1 MSKNLRGCRKT
12 SQALELDRKKD
23 SMMMMM
29 SVREAIETAMDVDAC
44 PACGDT
50 GRVQVYIEHTD
61 TDRTLHV
68 EECHDCGEES
78 N

>member
-1 MSKNLRGCRKT
+1 M
-12 SQALELDRKKD
+12 
-23 SMMMMM
+23 MMMMM

-50 GRVQVYIEHTD
+50 GRVQVVIEHSD
-61 TDRTLHV
+61 TDKTVYV

>member
-1 MSKNLRGCRKT
+1 M
-12 SQALELDRKKD
+12 
-23 SMMMMM
+23 MMMMM
-29 SVREAIETAMDVDAC
+29 SIKEAIETAMDIEAC

-50 GRVQVYIEHTD
+50 GRIEVYIEHTD

-68 EECHDCGEES
+68 EECRDCGDEVMWAHTTRRREES